1 MQGQPNEGTKAMRKR
16 TAALALVTVML
27 TVGATGALAIT
38 ADQAQSNRP
47 AVPAAHGIHV
57 GELYCADA
65 AQATADPEGCLYMG
79 PARMPIVTHA
89 VPMLY
94 GKGVQ

>member
-1 MQGQPNEGTKAMRKR
+1 MQGQPNEGTKAMRTR
-16 TAALALVTVML
+16 TAIVALATVML
-27 TVGATGALAIT
+27 TVGATGALAIA
-38 ADQAQSNRP
+38 ADQARN
-47 AVPAAHGIHV
+47 VTPAAHGIHV

-65 AQATADPEGCLYMG
+65 QQATADPEDCLYMG

>member
-38 ADQAQSNRP
+38 ADQAQSNRATP
-47 AVPAAHGIHV
+47 TAHGIHV

-65 AQATADPEGCLYMG
+65 QQATADPEDCLYMG

>member
-1 MQGQPNEGTKAMRKR
+1 MQGQPNEGTKAMRTR
-16 TAALALVTVML
+16 TAIAALATVML
-27 TVGATGALAIT
+27 TVGATGALAIV
-38 ADQAQSNRP
+38 ADQARNVAP
-47 AVPAAHGIHV
+47 TAHGIHV

-65 AQATADPEGCLYMG
+65 VQAIADPEDCLYMG
-79 PARMPIVTHA
+79 PALTPIVTHA